1 MTHTT
6 RHIEEPLPDVRL
18 KEEEQPSDLEMLH
31 MDAIRALERYREAR
45 RKQHEHR

>member
-1 MTHTT
+1 
-6 RHIEEPLPDVRL
+6 
-18 KEEEQPSDLEMLH
+18 MLH